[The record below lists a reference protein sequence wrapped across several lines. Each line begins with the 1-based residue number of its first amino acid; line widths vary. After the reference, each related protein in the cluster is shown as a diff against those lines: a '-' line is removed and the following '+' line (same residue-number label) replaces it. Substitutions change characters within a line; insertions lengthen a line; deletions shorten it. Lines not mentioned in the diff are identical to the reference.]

1 MSFGLPVPIVQS
13 KIAKPLNLQ
22 RLEIA
27 LDMKPFMEHAQSI
40 VSQPLS
46 SDDEDDEDFISEK
59 YTKLSKKK
67 EFERKIGTT
76 KEGSDF

>member
-1 MSFGLPVPIVQS
+1 MSFGLPVAMVPR

-40 VSQPLS
+40 ISQPLS
-46 SDDEDDEDFISEK
+46 SEDEDDDDFISEK
-59 YTKLSKKK
+59 YTKISKKK

-76 KEGSDF
+76 KEGNDF